1 MYFFLIIVLI
11 LYPKFL
17 ACFRFST
24 NSTLKCSINDQLI
37 NVGVQLIFTWLFIYW
52 IAAYIKWNVQLET
65 LLFFTNYWACIV
77 AGSKAQS
84 AQACE
89 GYFAA

>member
-1 MYFFLIIVLI
+1 
-11 LYPKFL
+11 
-17 ACFRFST
+17 
-24 NSTLKCSINDQLI
+24 
-37 NVGVQLIFTWLFIYW
+37 VGVQLIFTWLFIYW